1 MSETVMI
8 VTGETSGELY
18 GSLLA
23 RSLKNRFPEL
33 SIIGIGG
40 ERMRDAG
47 VELIAGVTSSFGIS
61 EVLSSLRAVRET
73 FRKATE
79 ALTHYEARVLVL
91 IDYPD
96 FNLRLARKARKS
108 NVKILYYVSPQV
120 WAWRKKRVKKI
131 AKLVDR
137 MAVIL
142 PFEEK
147 IYAREGLDCEF
158 VGHPV
163 YDEIREMKIDRKE
176 VRKELGLSDEVPVLS
191 LLPGSRPHE
200 IDKLLP
206 VILEVVREF
215 KSEFRGYQFCVPFA
229 PNTDTEYYKTM
240 IEALEQEGAV
250 INKGEAVKVLSV
262 SDVAVIASGT
272 ASLQAALLGIPA
284 VVIYKLFPLTYAL
297 GRLLVKVKHI
307 SLVNLLSGEAVVKEL
322 IQSDVNPREI
332 VKELREIIKNPGHR
346 EKMLKAYAD
355 IKRQFSDKKA
365 SERVAEMVAEMAGLK
380 S

>member
-1 MSETVMI
+1 
-8 VTGETSGELY
+8 
-18 GSLLA
+18 
-23 RSLKNRFPEL
+23 
-33 SIIGIGG
+33 
-40 ERMRDAG
+40 
-47 VELIAGVTSSFGIS
+47 
-61 EVLSSLRAVRET
+61 
-73 FRKATE
+73 
-79 ALTHYEARVLVL
+79 
-91 IDYPD
+91 
-96 FNLRLARKARKS
+96 
-108 NVKILYYVSPQV
+108 
-120 WAWRKKRVKKI
+120 
-131 AKLVDR
+131 
-137 MAVIL
+137 
-142 PFEEK
+142 
-147 IYAREGLDCEF
+147 
-158 VGHPV
+158 
-163 YDEIREMKIDRKE
+163 
-176 VRKELGLSDEVPVLS
+176 
-191 LLPGSRPHE
+191 
-200 IDKLLP
+200 
-206 VILEVVREF
+206 
-215 KSEFRGYQFCVPFA
+215 
-229 PNTDTEYYKTM
+229 M
-240 IEALEQEGAV
+240 IEALEQERAV